1 MDKEYEELLVRN
13 FFDENIRGRLIF
25 ELGSEKKRINALS
38 RLCHNYDEIFIQK
51 YAINITE
58 NYSGYSE
65 IYDLLKSYGAKD
77 DCYAISWNQAIDG
90 QYLPLK
96 SAIVNAAGLGMPSII
111 SCIPDKLLYFESE
124 QEYGRPA
131 RYIFKKG

>member
-1 MDKEYEELLVRN
+1 MDKEYEVILVKN
-13 FFDENIRGRLIF
+13 FFNESIQDRLIY

-38 RLCHNYDEIFIQK
+38 RLCHNYDELFIQK
-51 YAINITE
+51 YTVNITKT
-58 NYSGYSE
+58 YSDYNE
-65 IYDLLKSYGAKD
+65 IINLLKSYGAKD
-77 DCYAISWNQAIDG
+77 NCYAISWNQAIDG